1 MKRTKIACQNIFWLV
16 QCVTGY
22 HPGLLAPHTA
32 DGASLMTSLTLI
44 ASTRGELYSSV
55 FCDAVTSNIVLNPE
69 PVRSMEWEF
78 KSFPYGPEL
87 PELHIERILCF

>member
-1 MKRTKIACQNIFWLV
+1 MQYK
-16 QCVTGY
+16 TGY
-22 HPGLLAPHTA
+22 RPGPVAPSTA
-32 DGASLMTSLTLI
+32 DGASLKTSATLI
-44 ASTRGELYSSV
+44 ASTRGGLYSSSV